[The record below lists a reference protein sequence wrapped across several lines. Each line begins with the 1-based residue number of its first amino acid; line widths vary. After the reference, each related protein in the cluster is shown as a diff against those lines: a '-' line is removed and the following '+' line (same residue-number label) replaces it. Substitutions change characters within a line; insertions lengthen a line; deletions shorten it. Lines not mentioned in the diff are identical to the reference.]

1 MSRKTESAPTIQP
14 STDAA
19 GQTVHNASARDLKR
33 GKRGILRRGRGAAAD
48 DHSVDACPIC
58 GLPIRDKMAARLGFC
73 DRCREFTGMCGAG
86 RKVICPDMMTR
97 TTWHSPC
104 TELGA
109 VAWEI
114 NQGQGIS
121 RTVLCRMHDAQLR
134 FGGTPWI
141 LDAAPLDPRSSQ
153 RPQPSGRRQTR
164 QRRPARQRT

>member
-14 STDAA
+14 GPDTA
-19 GQTVHNASARDLKR
+19 GQIVLDASARGTER
-33 GKRGILRRGRGAAAD
+33 GRRGILRRGRSAAAGT
-48 DHSVDACPIC
+48 HSVDACPIC
-58 GLPIRDKMAARLGFC
+58 GLPIRDKTAARLGFC

-109 VAWEI
+109 VAWDI
-114 NQGQGIS
+114 NQGQGVS
-121 RTVLCRMHDAQLR
+121 RTVLCRLHDAQLR

-141 LDAAPLDPRSSQ
+141 LDAAPLDARSSQ
-153 RPQPSGRRQTR
+153 RPQQPGRRRTR
-164 QRRPARQRT
+164 

>member
-14 STDAA
+14 GSEAA
-19 GQTVHNASARDLKR
+19 GQLVLDAGPR
-33 GKRGILRRGRGAAAD
+33 GSERGRRGILRRGRSAAASA
-48 DHSVDACPIC
+48 HSVDACPLC
-58 GLPIRDKMAARLGFC
+58 GLPIRDKTAARLGFC

-114 NQGQGIS
+114 NQGQGVS
-121 RTVLCRMHDAQLR
+121 RTVLCRLHDAQLR

-141 LDAAPLDPRSSQ
+141 VDAAPLDPPSSQ
-153 RPQPSGRRQTR
+153 RPQPSGRRRTR
-164 QRRPARQRT
+164 